1 MKVTKIRVL
10 AWRLR
15 FVLIACAILAILAVV
30 LETLGAIQPPTQPV
44 LVTKT
49 SIEAGSTIQESDVE
63 LVDVPTSLV
72 PDGAIDTV
80 DAAVGQHLVASVPA
94 GMIVPEELR
103 ATSEFFTHAP
113 RGTQILSVPILAD
126 GGSEFVDVGD
136 RVSLYSPPDEFS
148 EDGTSTLLVDDARI
162 VGMSRGEEGSFLSGE
177 ENTLTAFIA
186 VPTRDVPAVLGQ
198 SSHSALQIVLCGEK

>member
-15 FVLIACAILAILAVV
+15 FVLIACAILAILAVI

-44 LVTKT
+44 LVTQT
-49 SIEAGSTIQESDVE
+49 SIEAGSIVQASDVE
-63 LVDVPTSLV
+63 LVDVPASLV

-80 DAAVGQHLVASVPA
+80 DAAVGHHLVAGLPA
-94 GMIVPEELR
+94 GMIIPKELL

-113 RGTQILSVPILAD
+113 RGTQILSVPILSD
-126 GGSEFVDVGD
+126 GGSEFINVGD

-148 EDGTSTLLVDDARI
+148 TDNTSMLLVDNVRI
-162 VGMSRGEEGSFLSGE
+162 VGMSRGEEGSFFSSE
-177 ENTLTAFIA
+177 QAPITAFIA
-186 VPTRDVPAVLGQ
+186 VPTREIPAILGH
-198 SSHSALQIVLCGEK
+198 SSHSALQIVLSGEK